1 MNYQTCITFYPFD
14 EGAALHQMGSHRLW
28 VLNHSS
34 AVLWCLH
41 EEYGT
46 GEQLISAYAEHFS
59 ITMEQAQADVQSA
72 LTEFARNGLLSDTEA
87 SPRVISHKSPI
98 PVSPTPVKSHKSQV
112 TGSATSW
119 NKTYSLA
126 GVTWQISASEAVA
139 AEAWFNCFAHLE
151 SNAASTGLGYQ
162 LTAEASGWTLTGSGE
177 RIEGLADNEVL
188 PWLLTLL
195 FAELCARQPQQ
206 LLLHAAV
213 ARRDGRLLMLPGES
227 TFGKSTLA
235 TALAAHGWMLYSDEL
250 APLDPITFQVT
261 PFPLPV
267 GIKSRSLLA
276 LKSCYPHLECHPAH
290 RRADGQVVRYL
301 STPQIALSDPSAGP
315 APVAALI
322 FPRYQPDKPTQLH
335 RLTPLEA
342 LERLTQTGSSER
354 PLRPA
359 DVDALLTLAG
369 QRPCWRLDYSDLDE
383 AVEVVGSVTSD
394 QSPAL

>member
-1 MNYQTCITFYPFD
+1 MNYQPCITFYPFD
-14 EGAALHQMGSHRLW
+14 EGAALHQEGSHRLW

-59 ITMEQAQADVQSA
+59 LTMEQAQADVQSA
-72 LTEFARNGLLSDTEA
+72 LTEFARDGLLSDTEA
-87 SPRVISHKSPI
+87 SPRVTSHKSPVTVLDP
-98 PVSPTPVKSHKSQV
+98 PVSGPRSPASDSLT
-112 TGSATSW
+112 W
-119 NKTYSLA
+119 NKSYSLA

-139 AEAWFNCFAHLE
+139 AEAWCSCFRHLE
-151 SNAASTGLGYQ
+151 INAASTDLGYQ
-162 LTAEASGWTLTGSGE
+162 LTAEASGWTLSGSGE

-195 FAELCARQPQQ
+195 FAELCARQPQK

-235 TALAAHGWMLYSDEL
+235 AALATHGWTLYSDEL
-250 APLDPITFQVT
+250 APLDTSTLQVA
-261 PFPLPV
+261 PFTLPV

-276 LKSCYPHLECHPAH
+276 LKSCYPQLESHPAH
-290 RRADGQVVRYL
+290 RRADGQIVRYL
-301 STPQIALSDPSAGP
+301 GTPQIALADPTTDQV
-315 APVAALI
+315 PVATLI